1 MKGTQAGIW
10 LVGLALVLSVALSVL
25 LGDSSIQAA
34 PQDPHAFSGRVF
46 VGTDPQVAEGLKVEA
61 RIGNVNYAS
70 SKDTGRD
77 TRTESGGK
85 FGQIRDFHV
94 CADDPD
100 TVGKEEGA
108 PADAVEF
115 YVEGI
120 KATAQDANGNDIPT
134 LRFEIAG
141 DTKDL
146 GLFITALDLPT
157 VVPTESADAC
167 QKQIPTPTPT
177 ITATPTPTSTAVMV
191 TTTPA
196 TTTPTTPPGA
206 PPPSGPTPPPAP
218 PAPPTPTPTPS
229 ATPTPTATAA
239 PAVPPPSVD
248 ELQELPP
255 AEAADALEAAAPGPA
270 AEVLELV
277 DVSVA
282 VDILNEMQAGA
293 AADIVTQVDPVK
305 AAALLGQLDAVKAGD
320 IVERMEPAAASAIL
334 SQQSPESAAQILEE
348 VPAVNELG
356 NIAAVME
363 EQKLVELLS
372 LLSVAKLHEISLF
385 ALFPN
390 LPGVP
395 TEVLVPVRP
404 PVAASLLSPADVV
417 QVSPV
422 QFEYTLPETAVD
434 KWATLMVGPPPVDR
448 VLGRFTG
455 QIAQV
460 RTTLEVLDQPPA
472 GAPALASGRIGN
484 SLFRIDI
491 KNALPSDISAIY
503 VTFFVDKSWLL
514 ANEAHRWSI
523 LFHRFDEQR
532 DAWVPFPAKPIQEDD
547 QRILYS
553 VLLPGLSTVT
563 ITGSTDIPA
572 QLFQVSDLVIEPK
585 TPIAE
590 ADFTVAVQVTNTG
603 GVAAVYPAYLW
614 VNDQIDAVQAIDVAP
629 GETVPVQFTVRRP
642 AGLYEVRVERLLDT
656 FRVRQPPPTP
666 TPSPTAT
673 PTDTP
678 TPTATPTAS
687 ATPTPTGTPTPSPTP
702 VPTDTATA
710 TPAPPTTVP
719 PTGTPTATPAPSP
732 TATVAPSP
740 TPLPPTPEP
749 TATLSPTAEP
759 VALAPE
765 VAAPAPATPPPPAS
779 EDRSA
784 GRILAVVGGAAV
796 ILLVGVVLLLV
807 LIRRRPPAHAGGMEA
822 ISAAEETE
830 GAEQADTA
838 EEAEG
843 AEQADAPK

>member
-46 VGTDPQVAEGLKVEA
+46 VGTDPQVPEGLKVEA

-85 FGQIRDFHV
+85 FGHVRDFHV

-100 TVGKEEGA
+100 TVGKEGGA

-120 KATAQDANGNDIPT
+120 KATAQDANGDDIPT
-134 LRFEIAG
+134 LQFEIAG

-157 VVPTESADAC
+157 VVSTESADAC
-167 QKQIPTPTPT
+167 QQQIPTPTPT
-177 ITATPTPTSTAVMV
+177 ITATPTPTSTLVMV
-191 TTTPA
+191 ATTPA
-196 TTTPTTPPGA
+196 TTTPPGA
-206 PPPSGPTPPPAP
+206 PPPPGPTPP

-293 AADIVTQVDPVK
+293 AADIATQIDPVK

-320 IVERMEPAAASAIL
+320 IVKRMEPAAASAIL

-356 NIAAVME
+356 NIAGVMQ

-390 LPGVP
+390 LPSVP

-417 QVSPV
+417 KVAGPV
-422 QFEYTLPETAVD
+422 
-434 KWATLMVGPPPVDR
+434 R
-448 VLGRFTG
+448 VH
-455 QIAQV
+455 
-460 RTTLEVLDQPPA
+460 PA
-472 GAPALASGRIGN
+472 GDGR
-484 SLFRIDI
+484 
-491 KNALPSDISAIY
+491 
-503 VTFFVDKSWLL
+503 
-514 ANEAHRWSI
+514 
-523 LFHRFDEQR
+523 
-532 DAWVPFPAKPIQEDD
+532 
-547 QRILYS
+547 
-553 VLLPGLSTVT
+553 
-563 ITGSTDIPA
+563 
-572 QLFQVSDLVIEPK
+572 
-585 TPIAE
+585 
-590 ADFTVAVQVTNTG
+590 
-603 GVAAVYPAYLW
+603 
-614 VNDQIDAVQAIDVAP
+614 
-629 GETVPVQFTVRRP
+629 
-642 AGLYEVRVERLLDT
+642 
-656 FRVRQPPPTP
+656 
-666 TPSPTAT
+666 
-673 PTDTP
+673 
-678 TPTATPTAS
+678 
-687 ATPTPTGTPTPSPTP
+687 
-702 VPTDTATA
+702 
-710 TPAPPTTVP
+710 
-719 PTGTPTATPAPSP
+719 
-732 TATVAPSP
+732 
-740 TPLPPTPEP
+740 
-749 TATLSPTAEP
+749 
-759 VALAPE
+759 
-765 VAAPAPATPPPPAS
+765 
-779 EDRSA
+779 
-784 GRILAVVGGAAV
+784 
-796 ILLVGVVLLLV
+796 
-807 LIRRRPPAHAGGMEA
+807 
-822 ISAAEETE
+822 
-830 GAEQADTA
+830 
-838 EEAEG
+838 
-843 AEQADAPK
+843 